1 MAQSFCEV
9 LEPMKDV
16 HFDFSTGKLDLRLL
30 DSLLRLLP
38 TGDERVVVGPK
49 VGEDS
54 AVIDMGDRYL
64 VAKTDPITFAT
75 DEIGWYA
82 VNVNANDIAVM
93 GAVPKWFM
101 ATVLLPEGQTDE
113 GVVESIFSQIANA
126 CRSIGVTVIG
136 GHTEVTYGLDRPIVV
151 GAMLGEVEKGKLVT
165 SSGAKVG
172 DAIILTKGIPIEG
185 TAIIAREKEEE
196 LVRRGC
202 DREFVERAKHLLYE
216 PGISVV
222 RDALI
227 ATSSGRVHAMHDPTE
242 GGLATGLYELSLAS
256 NVSIEVEYESIPF
269 VEEGIQ
275 LCSEF
280 GLDPLGTIASGAL
293 LIVAHPDDSESIT
306 KALGANGIRASVI
319 GKVIGYGSD
328 VIVRRCGRSYKMPLF
343 IKDEIAKLF

>member
-1 MAQSFCEV
+1 MG
-9 LEPMKDV
+9 DT

-30 DSLLRLLP
+30 DSLLRVLP
-38 TGDERVVVGPK
+38 TNDKRVVVGPK
-49 VGEDS
+49 VGEDA
-54 AVIDMGDRYL
+54 AVIDMGDKYL

-93 GAVPKWFM
+93 GGVPKWFM

-113 GVVESIFSQIANA
+113 RVAESIFSQIANA
-126 CRSIGVTVIG
+126 CRNIGVTVIG

-165 SSGAKVG
+165 SSGANIG
-172 DAIILTKGIPIEG
+172 DVIILTKGVPIEG

-196 LVRRGC
+196 LVKRGYS
-202 DREFVERAKHLLYE
+202 REFIERAKHLLYE

-222 RDALI
+222 KDALI
-227 ATSSGRVHAMHDPTE
+227 AVSSGRVHAMHDPTE
-242 GGLATGLYELSLAS
+242 GGLATGLYELSWAS
-256 NVSIEVEYESIPF
+256 NVSIEVEYELIPF
-269 VEEGIQ
+269 IDEGVQ
-275 LCSEF
+275 LCAEF

-306 KALGANGIRASVI
+306 EALNTNGIRASII
-319 GKVIGYGSD
+319 GKVVGYGCD
-328 VIVRRCGRSYKMPLF
+328 VVMKRFGQSYQMPLF